1 MHKILSIGLSC
12 FMLSGCAAHAHSGP
26 SSKTVLSVTLGW
38 NWIPAHYERGH
49 WVRGHWR
56 HPHYGAS
63 HRTLRQGPPP
73 MRPHA
78 KAIWVSG
85 HWKHHNGHRHW
96 IPGKWIHTPPKRR

>member
-12 FMLSGCAAHAHSGP
+12 FMLSGCVAHAHSGHP
-26 SSKTVLSVTLGW
+26 AKTVVSVTLGW

-73 MRPHA
+73 IRPHA

-85 HWKHHNGHRHW
+85 HWKYHNGHRHW
-96 IPGKWIHTPPKRR
+96 ISGKWVHTPAKRR